1 MSIRPIIYVNQIH
14 SSNYAPANRE
24 NIQLN
29 FNNKT
34 VNDIVFKAV
43 NNYHAINRTKYDNF
57 IKLLND
63 NKDNNNLMLHEYIC
77 DNVKLFCDID
87 YQYDNKID
95 VNKKCKQIIS
105 AIVDALNSIHI
116 HAKDISVCQSNREG
130 KISMHII
137 FNNNMGFKNI
147 MQQKFIWKII
157 NSILFKQDYDFNI
170 DEQLYKSPL
179 SLRTIYSTKNSK
191 NKLKPYLISLDKDN
205 IIQPIQNYLINHG
218 PNKYTKYN
226 EDYLIQLI
234 MEYDLKDNLIYFKNY
249 ENILDEL
256 KENEIIDDSN
266 INLFIDE
273 QIKQTYNTH
282 QKILTLTI
290 EQKNKIKKVLDMLN
304 EDKYNVREN
313 WLKVMFALKNYS
325 DDTKNLA
332 LYFTQKSKYYKDDT
346 YFENTW
352 NSIRDTNR
360 GITMGT
366 IYMWA
371 KECI

>member
-1 MSIRPIIYVNQIH
+1 
-14 SSNYAPANRE
+14 
-24 NIQLN
+24 
-29 FNNKT
+29 
-34 VNDIVFKAV
+34 
-43 NNYHAINRTKYDNF
+43 
-57 IKLLND
+57 
-63 NKDNNNLMLHEYIC
+63 
-77 DNVKLFCDID
+77 
-87 YQYDNKID
+87 
-95 VNKKCKQIIS
+95 
-105 AIVDALNSIHI
+105 
-116 HAKDISVCQSNREG
+116 
-130 KISMHII
+130 
-137 FNNNMGFKNI
+137 
-147 MQQKFIWKII
+147 
-157 NSILFKQDYDFNI
+157 
-170 DEQLYKSPL
+170 
-179 SLRTIYSTKNSK
+179 
-191 NKLKPYLISLDKDN
+191 
-205 IIQPIQNYLINHG
+205 
-218 PNKYTKYN
+218 
-226 EDYLIQLI
+226 

>member
-14 SSNYAPANRE
+14 SSNYAPGNKE

-57 IKLLND
+57 IKILND

-105 AIVDALNSIHI
+105 AIVNALNSIHI

-137 FNNNMGFKNI
+137 FNNDMGFKNI
-147 MQQKFIWKII
+147 MQQKLIWKII

-170 DEQLYKSPL
+170 DEQLYKSPS
-179 SLRTIYSTKNSK
+179 SLRTIYSTKNGK

-256 KENEIIDDSN
+256 KENEIIE
-266 INLFIDE
+266 FI
-273 QIKQTYNTH
+273 Y
-282 QKILTLTI
+282 
-290 EQKNKIKKVLDMLN
+290 
-304 EDKYNVREN
+304 R
-313 WLKVMFALKNYS
+313 
-325 DDTKNLA
+325 
-332 LYFTQKSKYYKDDT
+332 
-346 YFENTW
+346 
-352 NSIRDTNR
+352 
-360 GITMGT
+360 
-366 IYMWA
+366 
-371 KECI
+371 